1 MVYCN
6 LVVENGLEP
15 LVIQNLRE
23 HVLTS
28 GHPATKF
35 IGNGCFMGAPLINEG
50 EIIGT
55 LCAFY
60 IKPHV
65 FKEYDLILIKS
76 LAALMSHTIILE
88 KGIISDP
95 LSGLYNR
102 HFIYNYFDYHKVK
115 TNMKWPF
122 FTSILIILNFS
133 MIPLVMILV
142 TMLLKRQRN
151 VFCNPSLKVVM
162 WLESVVMN
170 SLYYYIHLIVRI

>member
-1 MVYCN
+1 
-6 LVVENGLEP
+6 
-15 LVIQNLRE
+15 
-23 HVLTS
+23 
-28 GHPATKF
+28 
-35 IGNGCFMGAPLINEG
+35 MGAPLINEG

-55 LCAFY
+55 LCAFD